1 MRLGSGIGSTSQ
13 DRATWLALLALLL
26 GVLAPAVCVLWFMN
40 EAVRNQDDAARQ
52 RISEAYRGQLRL
64 LRDRIDA
71 DWKTRLADL
80 NTSLGTGPAAFRRAV
95 DAGLVDALVFFD
107 DSGSPEYP
115 SLAVRRARDVV
126 SGRDDWRTARS
137 LEDVGNRTA
146 AALAYAA
153 IAARER
159 DPSLAARAAQA
170 HVRALVQ
177 AGDAA
182 LAILAIEKYFTSGRI
197 AGGRDL
203 HGRLIGADA
212 QLLALRLLKPTDD
225 RYTRATQRL
234 AALLDDYDRTVMPS
248 GQRLFLMDELRAVAP
263 DVRMPT
269 HAAERLAADFLQ
281 SDGMRPE
288 GSMLESARGSG
299 VWKLRVHGSAVA
311 LFTTETV
318 VALSRRILDQQSAP
332 SGAGFSVIPPGSG
345 GGDEAIAAS
354 PLLPGWQISF
364 STLDAERI
372 EEASRTRMATYLW
385 AGTLAIAL
393 LAVAGLLLWQS
404 FRRQMRLTR
413 LKTDLIAAVSHE
425 LKTPLASMRM
435 LVDSLLEDDELDRKK
450 ARNYLGLIAGENA
463 RLSRLIEHF
472 LTFSRMER
480 HRQRFVF
487 GDIHPSMLVQSTV
500 DLMRERF
507 DAADLR
513 VEIDAG
519 LPPLYADRDALVT
532 VLLNLM
538 ENAYKY
544 TPADKRISL
553 HAYREGERVIFEVE
567 DNGIGIAPRDQK
579 RIFRRFYQVDQ
590 SLARDTGGCGLGL
603 SIVDFIV
610 RAHGGAV
617 AVRSEIGVG
626 STFRVSMP
634 CRVAKGAVA

>member
-212 QLLALRLLKPTDD
+212 QLLALRLLKQTDD

-269 HAAERLAADFLQ
+269 HAAERLAAEFLQ

-318 VALSRRILDQQSAP
+318 VAFSRRILDQQS
-332 SGAGFSVIPPGSG
+332 GAIRCRF
-345 GGDEAIAAS
+345 
-354 PLLPGWQISF
+354 F
-364 STLDAERI
+364 RHT
-372 EEASRTRMATYLW
+372 TRFWRRRRGHCRKPVVAR
-385 AGTLAIAL
+385 LAD
-393 LAVAGLLLWQS
+393 LLLDP
-404 FRRQMRLTR
+404 RCR
-413 LKTDLIAAVSHE
+413 A
-425 LKTPLASMRM
+425 
-435 LVDSLLEDDELDRKK
+435 DRGSV
-450 ARNYLGLIAGENA
+450 AHANGDIPVGRYA
-463 RLSRLIEHF
+463 
-472 LTFSRMER
+472 R
-480 HRQRFVF
+480 HR
-487 GDIHPSMLVQSTV
+487 
-500 DLMRERF
+500 
-507 DAADLR
+507 AAR
-513 VEIDAG
+513 GGWTAPVA
-519 LPPLYADRDALVT
+519 V
-532 VLLNLM
+532 VS
-538 ENAYKY
+538 
-544 TPADKRISL
+544 PADAP
-553 HAYREGERVIFEVE
+553 HA
-567 DNGIGIAPRDQK
+567 
-579 RIFRRFYQVDQ
+579 
-590 SLARDTGGCGLGL
+590 S
-603 SIVDFIV
+603 
-610 RAHGGAV
+610 
-617 AVRSEIGVG
+617 
-626 STFRVSMP
+626 
-634 CRVAKGAVA
+634 